1 MEKYEKLSKIG
12 EGAYGLVFKCR
23 HKETGQVVAIK
34 KFLESDDDPVIR
46 RIAMREVRMLKVS
59 ARPGALVSLLAKLT
73 FIPSPSESRVP
84 RLSLSG
90 EGQATRDKSL
100 SLPMFGVASSIV
112 NGGYRERKTGLKT
125 AVHEAGLLLPPTV
138 DC

>member
-1 MEKYEKLSKIG
+1 
-12 EGAYGLVFKCR
+12 
-23 HKETGQVVAIK
+23 
-34 KFLESDDDPVIR
+34 
-46 RIAMREVRMLKVS
+46 MLKVG
-59 ARPGALVSLLAKLT
+59 ARPGALVSLT
-73 FIPSPSESRVP
+73 FVPSPSESRVP